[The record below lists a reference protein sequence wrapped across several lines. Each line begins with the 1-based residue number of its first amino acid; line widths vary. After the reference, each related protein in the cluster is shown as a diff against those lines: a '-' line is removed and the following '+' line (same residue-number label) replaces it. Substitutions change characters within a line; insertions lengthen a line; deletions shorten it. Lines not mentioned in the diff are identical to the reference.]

1 MTAPSSAR
9 PVELVYRPAHSL
21 DSREI
26 AQLIC
31 VAGHGVYEFLFDDL
45 VPLLDAVDLLT
56 IGVWGDDHPISYRH
70 CHVAADAATDEVL
83 GVANVF
89 PADELKE
96 PDYTLI
102 PDERREHVR
111 ALLELQDWGSMFLN
125 ALAVSETC
133 RGLGVGSRL
142 MDWAEEHARAEG
154 FDRLSLHVWEDNVKA
169 VKLYRARGFAEIGVA
184 RLAPHP
190 RLPGKSA
197 SILMRREL
205 AK

>member
-1 MTAPSSAR
+1 
-9 PVELVYRPAHSL
+9 
-21 DSREI
+21 
-26 AQLIC
+26 
-31 VAGHGVYEFLFDDL
+31 
-45 VPLLDAVDLLT
+45 
-56 IGVWGDDHPISYRH
+56 
-70 CHVAADAATDEVL
+70 
-83 GVANVF
+83 
-89 PADELKE
+89 
-96 PDYTLI
+96 
-102 PDERREHVR
+102 
-111 ALLELQDWGSMFLN
+111 
-125 ALAVSETC
+125 
-133 RGLGVGSRL
+133 